1 MEAARLRGIG
11 SPRRGVGDGHPGE
24 ERKQPK
30 RLGLVPDRER
40 RATLRPG
47 SHIRKE
53 RTRLPPKQ
61 TCKTLPQNA
70 PELPTKCWS
79 YLRGKVETAMQFGAF
94 MFLLHVYLVVGVVF
108 FFFLLT
114 ELSYYLGLQVFQ
126 GEAGLSITYITQ
138 GLGMQA

>member
-1 MEAARLRGIG
+1 
-11 SPRRGVGDGHPGE
+11 
-24 ERKQPK
+24 
-30 RLGLVPDRER
+30 
-40 RATLRPG
+40 
-47 SHIRKE
+47 
-53 RTRLPPKQ
+53 
-61 TCKTLPQNA
+61 
-70 PELPTKCWS
+70 
-79 YLRGKVETAMQFGAF
+79 MQFGAF